1 MSWSNRILSGVD
13 AGVGSGVG
21 EGVGEEVVALGL
33 GVGAGVSAGVS
44 AVDPGVGDGFSKICQ
59 HRSSIRNSP
68 QDILPVPDCLEN
80 RHPK

>member
-13 AGVGSGVG
+13 AGIGSGVG
-21 EGVGEEVVALGL
+21 EGVGEEVLALSL
-33 GVGAGVSAGVS
+33 GVGAGVSAVG
-44 AVDPGVGDGFSKICQ
+44 PGVGDGFRKSCQ

-68 QDILPVPDCLEN
+68 QDILPVPECLEN